1 MTPRLPPGTVPA
13 ASLMC
18 LVLGWA
24 LGAHLAADPLLLPGP
39 LAVARLTAAEAASG
53 ELLRHL
59 LATLARVAAAFTLA
73 LSVGLGIGL
82 WLGRSPRADA
92 FADPWL
98 VVFLNLPALVVIV
111 LCYIWIGLTE
121 VAAILAV
128 AINKIPMVAAIAREG
143 ARAFDPKLDDMA
155 RIYRLSWWARLRHVA
170 LPQLAP
176 HAAAAARAGLALVWK
191 IVLVVEFLGRPDGV
205 GFMIHLN
212 FQLFDVG
219 RVLVYALAFVAVMLA
234 VEKLALQPW
243 ERRARRWRGA

>member
-1 MTPRLPPGTVPA
+1 MTRAWPPGAVPA
-13 ASLMC
+13 LSLTC
-18 LVLGWA
+18 LVLAWA
-24 LGAHLAADPLLLPGP
+24 LGAHLAGDPVLAPGP
-39 LAVARLTAAEAASG
+39 LAVARLAGVEAASG
-53 ELLRHL
+53 ALAHHL

-73 LSVGLGIGL
+73 LSIGMALGLL
-82 WLGRSPRADA
+82 LGRRPRVDA

-98 VVFLNLPALVVIV
+98 VVLLNLPALVVIV

-128 AINKIPMVAAIAREG
+128 AINKIPMVIAIIREG
-143 ARAFDPKLDDMA
+143 ARAFDPALDDMA
-155 RIYRLSWWARLRHVA
+155 KIYRLGWWARLRHVA

-212 FQLFDVG
+212 FQMFDVG

-234 VEKLALQPW
+234 VEKLALQPL
-243 ERRARRWRGA
+243 ERRARRWRTA